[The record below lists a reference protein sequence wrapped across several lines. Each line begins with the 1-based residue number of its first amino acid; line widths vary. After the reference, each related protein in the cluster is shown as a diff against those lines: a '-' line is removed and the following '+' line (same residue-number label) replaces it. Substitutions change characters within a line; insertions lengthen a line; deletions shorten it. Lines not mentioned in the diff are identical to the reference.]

1 MNVKRFTAKTAR
13 EALALVRQ
21 ALGDDA
27 VVLSTRPAP
36 DGVEVLALAPDG
48 MARIEH
54 AAAQVPVQRA
64 PAAAPTP
71 TPTPAP
77 LLIPA
82 PTPTRGASLAER
94 IAARGEKLLPRSE
107 PRAQSRIEPRMDSH
121 AEPRTE
127 PRLDGDADFSR
138 TGLAQVLAHRAKPAG
153 RGPDAGPGGQFDAS
167 RSQALPDP
175 LADRSVA
182 RDVETLGMS
191 TLTFQDYVRER
202 VLKRRQ
208 AEMAQQT
215 TDGGAAPLTAAQE
228 AARPGVA
235 RPHLSALNPAGS
247 AAPLRVVAAERR
259 RAEPQAYAEDD
270 GSTPRMHQA
279 LRNRIAGASRRDPPV
294 LLDELRFAS
303 AGRPGLL
310 NDGASVG
317 AVRSAPDLSASPRE
331 RNELM
336 GELHSMRALIDERFG
351 MLAFMERLQR
361 DPRQAT
367 LSQKL
372 FEVGLSPALVRK
384 LVQSL
389 PADLQQA
396 PDALAWAAGVLE
408 RNLPTDEH
416 ELPLED
422 HDGVFAL
429 IGATGVGKTT
439 STAKL
444 AAAFATRHGAGQLGL
459 ITLDAYRIA
468 AHEQLRTYGRILGV
482 PVHTAHDR
490 ASLEDLLE
498 LLSGKKLVL
507 IDTAGM
513 AQRDSRTRELL
524 DMLQHREIK
533 KLLVLNA
540 ASQGET
546 QEDVLVAYGVQQ
558 CHGVIVSK
566 LDEAVKLGPALD
578 ALIRHRAKVVGVA
591 NGQRVPEDWHRLS
604 AQALVQRAL
613 RGGGGASWR
622 LDAGQVNL
630 MFAAT
635 QGAGYPGP
643 QGSAAPLHA

>member
-1 MNVKRFTAKTAR
+1 MNVKRFTARTAR

-21 ALGDDA
+21 TLGDDA
-27 VVLSTRPAP
+27 VVLSTRPSP

-48 MARIEH
+48 MARIEQ
-54 AAAQVPVQRA
+54 AAAQAPVQRA
-64 PAAAPTP
+64 PTA
-71 TPTPAP
+71 AP

-82 PTPTRGASLAER
+82 ATPTRGATLAER

-107 PRAQSRIEPRMDSH
+107 PRIEPSMDARSEPRM
-121 AEPRTE
+121 EPS
-127 PRLDGDADFSR
+127 LDVDAAFSR
-138 TGLAQVLAHRAKPAG
+138 TGLAQVLASRASQTG
-153 RGPDAGPGGQFDAS
+153 RGQDSGPASPFDAS
-167 RSQALPDP
+167 RSAALPDP
-175 LADRSVA
+175 LGDRSVA

-208 AEMAQQT
+208 SEMAQEAA
-215 TDGGAAPLTAAQE
+215 GASAAPLSSAQE
-228 AARPGVA
+228 AARPVAA
-235 RPHLSALNPAGS
+235 RPLSAPTPAS
-247 AAPLRVVAAERR
+247 QTAPQRMLGVERR
-259 RAEPQAYAEDD
+259 RAAPPAYTADDEPE
-270 GSTPRMHQA
+270 PRMHQA
-279 LRNRIAGASRRDPPV
+279 LRNRIAGAPRRDPPV
-294 LLDELRFAS
+294 LRDEIRLAGV
-303 AGRPGLL
+303 GRPGLF
-310 NDGASVG
+310 NDGDGASTS
-317 AVRSAPDLSASPRE
+317 RSAPDLSASKHE

-408 RNLPTDEH
+408 RNLLTDER

-429 IGATGVGKTT
+429 IGTTGVGKTT

-513 AQRDSRTRELL
+513 AQRDARTRELL
-524 DMLQHREIK
+524 DMLQHRSIK

-546 QEDVLVAYGVQQ
+546 QEDVMVAYGVKQ

-613 RGGGGASWR
+613 RGGGGGAAWR
-622 LDAGQVNL
+622 LDATEVNL

-643 QGSAAPLHA
+643 QGSAATPLQA

>member
-27 VVLSTRPAP
+27 VVLSTRPAA

-48 MARIEH
+48 MARIEQ
-54 AAAQVPVQRA
+54 AASQAPVQRAAVAAPA
-64 PAAAPTP
+64 PAAAP
-71 TPTPAP
+71 
-77 LLIPA
+77 LLISA
-82 PTPTRGASLAER
+82 ATPTRGATLAER
-94 IAARGEKLLPRSE
+94 IAARGEKLLPRSDQ
-107 PRAQSRIEPRMDSH
+107 RNDSRTDTRIEPSM
-121 AEPRTE
+121 APRTE
-127 PRLDGDADFSR
+127 PSLDNDAAFSR
-138 TGLAQVLAHRAKPAG
+138 TGLAQVLANRAHQAG
-153 RGPDAGPGGQFDAS
+153 RGPDGDTPSPFDAS

-175 LADRSVA
+175 LGDRSVA

-208 AEMAQQT
+208 AEMAEQAT
-215 TDGGAAPLTAAQE
+215 AGSAAPLSSAQE
-228 AARPGVA
+228 AARPGA
-235 RPHLSALNPAGS
+235 TRTLLAATPAGA
-247 AAPLRVVAAERR
+247 AAPLRVVGAERR
-259 RAEPQAYAEDD
+259 RAGPATFADDDEPV
-270 GSTPRMHQA
+270 PRMHQA
-279 LRNRIAGASRRDPPV
+279 LRNRIAGAPRRDPPV
-294 LLDELRFAS
+294 LRDEVRFAG

-310 NDGASVG
+310 DDAASSSR
-317 AVRSAPDLSASPRE
+317 AAPDLSASPRE

-361 DPRQAT
+361 DPRQAG

-389 PADLQQA
+389 PADLHLA

-408 RNLPTDEH
+408 RNLPTDER

-444 AAAFATRHGAGQLGL
+444 AAAFATRHGAGQLGQ

-524 DMLQHREIK
+524 DMLQHRAIK

-540 ASQGET
+540 AAQGET

-613 RGGGGASWR
+613 RGGGGSSWR
-622 LDAGQVNL
+622 LDAGDVNL

-643 QGSAAPLHA
+643 QGSAAALHA

>member
-27 VVLSTRPAP
+27 VVLSTRPAA

-48 MARIEH
+48 MARIEQ
-54 AAAQVPVQRA
+54 AASQAPVQRA
-64 PAAAPTP
+64 AVAAPPPAAS
-71 TPTPAP
+71 P
-77 LLIPA
+77 LLISA
-82 PTPTRGASLAER
+82 ATPTRGATLAER
-94 IAARGEKLLPRSE
+94 IAARGEKLLPRSDH
-107 PRAQSRIEPRMDSH
+107 RNDSRTDTRIEPSMAPRI
-121 AEPRTE
+121 EPS
-127 PRLDGDADFSR
+127 LDNDAAFSR
-138 TGLAQVLAHRAKPAG
+138 TGLAQVLANRAHQVG
-153 RGPDAGPGGQFDAS
+153 RGPDGDTPSPFDAS

-175 LADRSVA
+175 LGDRSVA

-208 AEMAQQT
+208 AEMAEQAT
-215 TDGGAAPLTAAQE
+215 AGSAAPLSSAQE
-228 AARPGVA
+228 AARPGA
-235 RPHLSALNPAGS
+235 TRTLLAATPAGA
-247 AAPLRVVAAERR
+247 AAPLRVVGAERR
-259 RAEPQAYAEDD
+259 RAGPATFADDDEPV
-270 GSTPRMHQA
+270 PRLHQA
-279 LRNRIAGASRRDPPV
+279 LRNRIAGAPRRDPPV
-294 LLDELRFAS
+294 LRDEVRFAG

-310 NDGASVG
+310 DDGASSSR
-317 AVRSAPDLSASPRE
+317 AAPDLSASPRE

-361 DPRQAT
+361 DPRQAG

-389 PADLQQA
+389 PADLHQA

-408 RNLPTDEH
+408 RNLPTDER

-524 DMLQHREIK
+524 DMLQHRAIK

-613 RGGGGASWR
+613 RGGGGSSWR
-622 LDAGQVNL
+622 LDAGDVNL

-643 QGSAAPLHA
+643 QGSAAAMHA

>member
-13 EALALVRQ
+13 EALALVRK

-27 VVLSTRPAP
+27 VVLSTRPSP

-48 MARIEH
+48 MARIEQ
-54 AAAQVPVQRA
+54 AAAQVPVQRTPLAVPAEAHNPMLVTAQA
-64 PAAAPTP
+64 PVRHT
-71 TPTPAP
+71 TLT
-77 LLIPA
+77 
-82 PTPTRGASLAER
+82 ER

-107 PRAQSRIEPRMDSH
+107 PRQDHRSDARL
-121 AEPRTE
+121 E
-127 PRLDGDADFSR
+127 PRLEDRREPSLDAVSAF
-138 TGLAQVLAHRAKPAG
+138 G
-153 RGPDAGPGGQFDAS
+153 RGSDAGAPSRFDPS

-175 LADRSVA
+175 MGDGSVA

-208 AEMAQQT
+208 AEISQQAAELPDRAQARQT
-215 TDGGAAPLTAAQE
+215 AGAGSP
-228 AARPGVA
+228 
-235 RPHLSALNPAGS
+235 SPAGS
-247 AAPLRVVAAERR
+247 PSFTNNPAPLRMV
-259 RAEPQAYAEDD
+259 
-270 GSTPRMHQA
+270 GSDR
-279 LRNRIAGASRRDPPV
+279 RRDPPPVEPEVAEPRLHQALHSRISGSAPRREPPV
-294 LLDELRFAS
+294 LRDEVRFAAPGHHDLLNDDTLAATPAAS
-303 AGRPGLL
+303 AGS
-310 NDGASVG
+310 N
-317 AVRSAPDLSASPRE
+317 LSASKRE
-331 RNELM
+331 RSELM
-336 GELHSMRALIDERFG
+336 GELRSMRELIDERFG

-361 DPRQAT
+361 NPRQAT

-372 FEVGLSPALVRK
+372 LDVGLSPALVRK

-389 PADLQQA
+389 PTDLAQA
-396 PDALAWAAGVLE
+396 PDELAWAAGVLE
-408 RNLPTDEH
+408 RNLRTDER

-498 LLSGKKLVL
+498 LLAGKKLVL

-513 AQRDSRTRELL
+513 AQRDARTRELL
-524 DMLQHREIK
+524 DMLQHSAIK
-533 KLLVLNA
+533 KLLVVNA
-540 ASQGET
+540 SAQGET
-546 QEDVLVAYGVQQ
+546 IEDVLVAYGVQQ

-578 ALIRHRAKVVGVA
+578 ALIRYRAKVVGVA

-613 RGGGGASWR
+613 CASGGASWR
-622 LDAGQVNL
+622 LDASEVNL

-635 QGAGYPGP
+635 QGAGYPAP
-643 QGSAAPLHA
+643 QGGQARPLHA